1 MDKKQQHVSNSIN
14 NLPLYSQRQHPLDR
28 HIGQQQSN
36 KAVLC
41 FIKHARCE
49 VALDLRIDWRYTV
62 GIERPYN
69 ILKFKDD
76 IPNFFS
82 HSDRSPQSLQHTHI
96 DVFSCETFYR
106 VATFQPR

>member
-41 FIKHARCE
+41 FTKHARCE

-69 ILKFKDD
+69 ICLTSLTRAKPKDKMEF
-76 IPNFFS
+76 P
-82 HSDRSPQSLQHTHI
+82 
-96 DVFSCETFYR
+96 
-106 VATFQPR
+106 A